1 MKENESLKEVIREF
15 LKIIESEYNNAE
27 KVTTNYSVFY
37 EFVEDNIHLKD
48 AMYNFFYIM
57 LKNYIIFRFCTEP
70 IPALIDDK
78 EYMRKF
84 KRDILKKAYKFFN
97 YGGLIGNKEK

>member
-1 MKENESLKEVIREF
+1 MTENESLKEVLREF
-15 LKIIESEYNNAE
+15 LNITETEYKNAE
-27 KVTTNYSVFY
+27 KVTINYSIFY

-57 LKNYIIFRFCTEP
+57 LKRYIIFRFCTEP

-84 KRDILKKAYKFFN
+84 KRDVLKKAHKFFN
-97 YGGLIGNKEK
+97 YGGLIENKG